1 MNSNKQKV
9 ATSGK
14 TLDLAIVKA
23 AVALGVDQN
32 QVGYE
37 VVKESK
43 GGIMKLFGFGQVE
56 ISAWVKS
63 HGGRGDGRRHGRNDT
78 QRDSRGNN
86 RPENRDGGRGRNRGR
101 GRGRGE
107 EGSSRPVESEDRA
120 GASTQGGGRDA
131 SGHRDRGEHG
141 SRNDRGGRGGRGGE
155 RHHRSEPRA
164 PREPREPA
172 IPLEPAQLE
181 SVIEE
186 LRLFCA
192 EICSRIAGKEIEV
205 KATLQGDRLRMDI
218 QDEEI
223 VQIMSENTKLAES
236 LEHLLRKK
244 PRHLKQELPFR
255 VFIDAGN
262 SRRGREEELTN
273 VAKEM
278 CEKVVESQRPM
289 VLNYQ
294 SSYDRKIIH
303 TTLEGDER
311 VFTKSIG
318 SGSNRKLMILPA
330 RDKRMSDNEAISA
343 AESGENLDQ

>member
-9 ATSGK
+9 STSGK

-43 GGIMKLFGFGQVE
+43 GGIMKLFGFGRVE
-56 ISAWVKS
+56 ISAWIKS
-63 HGGRGDGRRHGRNDT
+63 HGGRGDGRRHGRNNT
-78 QRDSRGNN
+78 QRDGRTSN
-86 RPENRDGGRGRNRGR
+86 RPEDRDGGRGRNRGR
-101 GRGRGE
+101 GRGRGA
-107 EGSSRPVESEDRA
+107 EGSPRTTESGDRA
-120 GASTQGGGRDA
+120 GASFQGGGRES

-141 SRNDRGGRGGRGGE
+141 GRGE
-155 RHHRSEPRA
+155 RHQRSEPRA

-172 IPLEPAQLE
+172 VPLEPAQLE

-262 SRRGREEELTN
+262 SRRGREEELTI

-330 RDKRMSDNEAISA
+330 RDKRMSDNEAMSA
-343 AESGENLDQ
+343 AESGDNLDR

>member
-9 ATSGK
+9 STSGK

-43 GGIMKLFGFGQVE
+43 GGIMKLFGFGRVE
-56 ISAWVKS
+56 ISAWIKS

-78 QRDSRGNN
+78 QRDGRTSN
-86 RPENRDGGRGRNRGR
+86 RPEDRDGGRGRNRGR
-101 GRGRGE
+101 GRGRGA
-107 EGSSRPVESEDRA
+107 EGSPRTTESGDRA
-120 GASTQGGGRDA
+120 GASFQGGGREA

-141 SRNDRGGRGGRGGE
+141 GRGE
-155 RHHRSEPRA
+155 RHQRSEPRA

-172 IPLEPAQLE
+172 VPLEPAQLE

-192 EICSRIAGKEIEV
+192 EICSRIAGKDIEV

-330 RDKRMSDNEAISA
+330 RDKRMSDNEAMSA
-343 AESGENLDQ
+343 AESGDNLDR

>member
-1 MNSNKQKV
+1 V
-9 ATSGK
+9 
-14 TLDLAIVKA
+14 
-23 AVALGVDQN
+23 
-32 QVGYE
+32 
-37 VVKESK
+37 
-43 GGIMKLFGFGQVE
+43 
-56 ISAWVKS
+56 
-63 HGGRGDGRRHGRNDT
+63 
-78 QRDSRGNN
+78 
-86 RPENRDGGRGRNRGR
+86 
-101 GRGRGE
+101 
-107 EGSSRPVESEDRA
+107 
-120 GASTQGGGRDA
+120 
-131 SGHRDRGEHG
+131 
-141 SRNDRGGRGGRGGE
+141 
-155 RHHRSEPRA
+155 
-164 PREPREPA
+164 
-172 IPLEPAQLE
+172 PLEPAQLE

-343 AESGENLDQ
+343 AESGDNLDQ

>member
-9 ATSGK
+9 STSGK

-63 HGGRGDGRRHGRNDT
+63 HGGRGDGRRHGRHDS
-78 QRDSRGNN
+78 QRDGRGNN

-101 GRGRGE
+101 GRGHGRSE
-107 EGSSRPVESEDRA
+107 EGSSRSTESGDRS
-120 GASTQGGGRDA
+120 GASAHGG
-131 SGHRDRGEHG
+131 S
-141 SRNDRGGRGGRGGE
+141 RGGRSGE

-164 PREPREPA
+164 PREQRAPREPREPA
-172 IPLEPAQLE
+172 APLEPAQLE

-205 KATLQGDRLRMDI
+205 KASLQGDRLRMDI
-218 QDEEI
+218 QDVEI

-330 RDKRMSDNEAISA
+330 RDKRMSDNDAMSA
-343 AESGENLDQ
+343 ADSSDNLDQ